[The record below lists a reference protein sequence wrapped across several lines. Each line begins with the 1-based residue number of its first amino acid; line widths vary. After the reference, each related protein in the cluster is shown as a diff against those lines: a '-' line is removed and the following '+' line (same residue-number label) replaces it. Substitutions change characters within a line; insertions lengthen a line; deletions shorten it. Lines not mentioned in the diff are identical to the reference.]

1 MGGWQGSLGGG
12 KVGVRQTDA
21 SGGTEMMSKG
31 FRGRRNSI
39 ATCQSGLSI
48 WLLKTAW
55 DDFEEYP

>member
-1 MGGWQGSLGGG
+1 M
-12 KVGVRQTDA
+12 GVRQTDA